1 MSMAKLEWKPFGHF
15 QIARGLHTLLCKLP
29 FFDGGFREYARTQRA
44 SWDGLEKAW
53 VFPSNKEQ
61 DVLASL
67 RKMDAEREDKAKIQ
81 EEGNDAIKEQM
92 MATPF
97 QFQSSKLKID
107 FDAENLRFIARFP
120 YNDDLSRQF
129 RTVGGRW
136 NPELKAHTIPLH
148 GLSLIELI
156 TAKPRKEQA
165 LFVERNQ
172 PWISKE
178 AISPLIDHLNAL
190 QPQIDKKIEF
200 HELKLEADCLDC
212 TYKITFPFGLD
223 SRLGREVFRENLL
236 QMNAFDIPHPTD
248 LERQY
253 PRINGSSIVFELS
266 QRTLVEKVI
275 KVCVDSLQNLGAYTK
290 IVIQDPPSES
300 ARRWQRRVDPEPG
313 EIIIQDNQ
321 AFLIGK
327 AHKSKE
333 KVSVKA
339 HHITAEQAK
348 ERFEAMDPT
357 AKRRCC
363 DMSLIDFEALDSYVE
378 ALYLREISQKAN
390 AATPSAKPMR
400 I

>member
-1 MSMAKLEWKPFGHF
+1 MSMAKLEWESFGHF
-15 QIARGLHTLLCKLP
+15 EIARGLHTLLCKLP
-29 FFDGGFREYARTQRA
+29 FFDEGFREYARTQRA
-44 SWDGLEKAW
+44 RWDGLEKAW

-67 RKMDAEREDKAKIQ
+67 RKMDAAREEKAKAQ
-81 EEGNDAIKEQM
+81 AEGNDAIKEKM
-92 MATPF
+92 MVAPF
-97 QFQSSKLKID
+97 KFQSSKLKID
-107 FDAENLRFIARFP
+107 FDADNLRFIARFP
-120 YNDDLSRQF
+120 YNEDLSRQL

-136 NPELKAHTIPLH
+136 NPDLKAHTIPLH

-156 TAKPRKEQA
+156 TEKPRREQE
-165 LFVERNQ
+165 LFSERNKH
-172 PWISKE
+172 WISQE
-178 AISPLIDHLNAL
+178 AASPLADRLDSL
-190 QPQIDKKIEF
+190 QPTIDKKIEF
-200 HELKLEADCLDC
+200 HELKVEADCLDC

-236 QMNAFDIPHPTD
+236 MMNAFDIPHPTD

-266 QRTLVEKVI
+266 QRALVEKVM
-275 KVCVDSLQNLGAYTK
+275 KTCVDALQNLGAYTK
-290 IVIQDPPSES
+290 ITIKDPSTES

-313 EIIIQDNQ
+313 EVIIQDNQ

-339 HHITAEQAK
+339 HPISAEQAK
-348 ERFEAMDPT
+348 ARFEAMDPT
-357 AKRRCC
+357 TKRRCC
-363 DMSLIDFEALDSYVE
+363 DMSLIDFEALDAYVE

-390 AATPSAKPMR
+390 AATSSAKPMR
-400 I
+400 L